1 MRRVLLAFLAF
12 LLLTS
17 ACAGGPPA
25 LDDSAAREVDRID
38 TTDPASAE
46 TIAAEPVSLRLAVP
60 ADTSLDPADAGAAS
74 LTNRVVSD
82 LLYEGLTSLDDDSR
96 PQPALA
102 DRWFVSDDRLLWTF
116 VLSAGLVDG
125 AGEPITARDVKAS
138 LERVARRGPADQ
150 AATALT
156 AIAGWA
162 DLMAG
167 DAGGVAGLSATDDS
181 TLVVRLDSPYE
192 LLPEVLAAPAFGVT
206 GEREDGSLRTSGAY
220 ALGDESDVFEA
231 LDPDAPVTRV
241 ELVRAA
247 DGPAAAMAEGDA
259 DWAVLAN
266 GEGAGGLPADI
277 VRQPLELNL
286 AMVARSPLTEARL
299 GLLGALEPLLLATEV
314 DGLIARPA
322 PATAADGA
330 IPDAALVEVLTGP
343 LARLTDAVVAQL
355 EAAGVA
361 VVPVESDEA
370 TFAARV
376 ASGDAL
382 LFPVVI
388 AGGTGPGS
396 ALLRVAVPGASDDV
410 FGPESEARAEL
421 AEAVV
426 SELDIEQR
434 VLLIDA
440 LERSLIDSGLLLPI
454 GQFEVRV
461 ALGHRLDGLRHRADG
476 TLDLTEVRPAER
488 Q

>member
-1 MRRVLLAFLAF
+1 MRRALLAFLAF

-17 ACAGGPPA
+17 ACAGERPA
-25 LDDSAAREVDRID
+25 LDESAAREVEQIA
-38 TTDPASAE
+38 TTGPASGE
-46 TIAAEPVSLRLAVP
+46 STAAEPVTLRLAVP
-60 ADTSLDPADAGAAS
+60 ADVSLDPADAGAAS
-74 LTNRVVSD
+74 LTNRVVAD
-82 LLYEGLTSLDDDSR
+82 LLYEGLTSLDGDAR

-116 VLSAGLVDG
+116 VLSPGIVDG
-125 AGEPITARDVKAS
+125 AGDPITARDVKAS

-156 AIAGWA
+156 VIAGWS
-162 DLMAG
+162 DLTTG
-167 DAGGVAGLSATDDS
+167 DAGGVAGLSATDHS

-206 GEREDGSLRTSGAY
+206 GERDDGSLRTSGAY
-220 ALGDESDVFEA
+220 GIDTESGVFEA
-231 LDPDAPVTRV
+231 VDPDAAVARI

-247 DGPAAAMAEGDA
+247 EGPSAAMADGDA
-259 DWAVLAN
+259 DWAVLAS

-277 VRQPLELNL
+277 VRQPLELTL
-286 AMVARSPLTEARL
+286 AMVARSPLTETRL

-314 DGLIARPA
+314 DGLIARPSVGSA
-322 PATAADGA
+322 AATAV
-330 IPDAALVEVLTGP
+330 PDAALVEVVTGP
-343 LARLTDAVVAQL
+343 LGRLTDAVVEQL

-370 TFAARV
+370 AFADRV

-382 LFPVVI
+382 LFPIVI
-388 AGGTGPGS
+388 AGGTGPAS

-410 FGPESEARAEL
+410 FGPDSEARAEL
-421 AEAVV
+421 AAAVV
-426 SELDIEQR
+426 AELDIEQR
-434 VLLIDA
+434 DLLIDA
-440 LERSLIDSGLLLPI
+440 LERSLIDDGLLLPI

-476 TLDLTEVRPAER
+476 TLDLTDVQLSER